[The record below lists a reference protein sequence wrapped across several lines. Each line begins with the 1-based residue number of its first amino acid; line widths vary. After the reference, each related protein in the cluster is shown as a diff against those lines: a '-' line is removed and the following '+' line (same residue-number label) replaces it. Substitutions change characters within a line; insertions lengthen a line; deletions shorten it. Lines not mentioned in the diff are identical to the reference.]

1 MQESIGC
8 GLRAA
13 EDSILR
19 VRNPRLHT
27 TGALAVIQGAALERA
42 METRAEADPTDNPVT
57 LYRAALGRLDGGKRV
72 GDHTYMHQAL
82 VEAQEPAA
90 RRIVDAAACAAGLS
104 LQNYNIVR
112 LSRDRPELAL
122 LNYPK
127 FFDDPFPALRTSWLV
142 DLTDRRVSRR
152 DFPNQDNPLIL
163 HRKELML
170 PVEHPAR
177 ATFAE
182 LTAALED
189 YGAFDHPPN
198 MIGRRV
204 YWKRALDVL
213 GIIVEGHTAL
223 LADREAHE
231 AGRRLNSGQVAR
243 HRTAISRSRLSAPM
257 QSLLRWGFIGD
268 ATTVLDYGCGRGDD
282 VRTLAAA
289 GVRAVGWDPH
299 FAPDAAL
306 QPADVV
312 NLGFVLNV
320 VEDPHERTEA
330 LRRAF
335 ALTHRVLSVAVMQPG
350 DGRDTRGRGFA
361 DGVLTRQGTFQR
373 YFGQSELRDYVSDV
387 LDREPVTVGP
397 GLVFVFRHDQEEQSF
412 LARRQRSAVRSV
424 DASEAT
430 AEPRERRRAPRPS
443 AYERHQELLESFWC
457 AALELGRLPEQ
468 EEFGRSAEMANAF
481 RSVRRAF
488 EALPFPGKEADLAR
502 VAARRADDLLVYL
515 ALNLFERR
523 RSAVTLPPSVRRDM
537 TSFLGS
543 RKVAADRARGA
554 LFESGSPDH
563 IAAASTR
570 AASEGLG
577 VLAAKDG
584 DYTFHASLLQQ
595 QPAALRI
602 LLGCAERI
610 EPVPTGVDLLK
621 VHGSEARVSY
631 LRFDDFD
638 GRPLPMLTRRL
649 IVDLRRR
656 RCDETFIQAVTER
669 RVLLGKARLMLPD
682 APGRDRQERFDA
694 ELQRRGVFVQEGLG
708 PNARVLAQRLA
719 DAGITLR
726 AAKPAGAPAPQR

>member
-1 MQESIGC
+1 
-8 GLRAA
+8 
-13 EDSILR
+13 
-19 VRNPRLHT
+19 
-27 TGALAVIQGAALERA
+27 
-42 METRAEADPTDNPVT
+42 MEARAEGDPIDDSLARCVE
-57 LYRAALGRLDGGKRV
+57 ALGRLVGGKRV
-72 GDHTYMHQAL
+72 GDNTYMHLAL
-82 VEAQEPAA
+82 VEAQESAA
-90 RRIVDAAACAAGLS
+90 RRIVDEAACAAGLS
-104 LQNYNIVR
+104 PRDYNVVR
-112 LSRDRPELAL
+112 ISRARPELAL
-122 LNYPK
+122 LSYPT
-127 FFDDPFPALRTSWLV
+127 FFEDPFPALRTSWLF
-142 DLTDRRVSRR
+142 DLADRKVTRR
-152 DFPNQDNPLIL
+152 DFLAQNNPLIL

-177 ATFAE
+177 AAFAA

-204 YWKRALDVL
+204 YWQRALDVL
-213 GIIVEGHTAL
+213 GIIVEGHTPR
-223 LADREAHE
+223 LADGAAH
-231 AGRRLNSGQVAR
+231 GSGTRLAAGQVAR
-243 HRTAISRSRLSAPM
+243 HRTAISRSRLSTPM
-257 QSLLRWGFIGD
+257 QALFRWGFIGE
-268 ATTVLDYGCGRGDD
+268 AATVLDYGCGRGDD

-289 GVRAVGWDPH
+289 GIRAAGWDPH

-350 DGRDTRGRGFA
+350 DGRDTRGRGYA

-373 YFGQSELRDYVSDV
+373 YFEQSELREYVSSV
-387 LDREPVTVGP
+387 LGREPVTVGP
-397 GLVFVFRHDQEEQSF
+397 GLVFVFRDDQDEQSF

-424 DASEAT
+424 DASET
-430 AEPRERRRAPRPS
+430 AIELRERRRSPRLP
-443 AYERHQELLESFWC
+443 AYERHQELLEAFWC

-468 EEFGRSAEMANAF
+468 EEFGRSAEIADAF
-481 RSVRRAF
+481 RSGRRAF
-488 EALPFPGKEADLAR
+488 EALPFPGKEAELAK

-515 ALNLFERR
+515 ALNFFEHR
-523 RSAVTLPPSVRRDM
+523 RSAVTLPSSVQRDM
-537 TSFLGS
+537 MSFLGS
-543 RKVAADRARGA
+543 RKVAVDRARGA

-577 VLAAKDG
+577 VLASKDG

-610 EPVPTGVDLLK
+610 EPVPTDVNLLK
-621 VHGSEARVSY
+621 VHGSDARVSY

-638 GRPLPMLTRRL
+638 GYPLPTLTRRL

-656 RCDETFIQAVTER
+656 RSDDISIEAVTER
-669 RVLLGKARLMLPD
+669 RVLLGKARLMLPE

-694 ELQRRGVFVQEGLG
+694 ALQRRGVFVQEGLG
-708 PNARVLAQRLA
+708 PTARVLAQRLA

-726 AAKPAGAPAPQR
+726 PAKPADVRDPKK

>member
-1 MQESIGC
+1 
-8 GLRAA
+8 
-13 EDSILR
+13 
-19 VRNPRLHT
+19 
-27 TGALAVIQGAALERA
+27 
-42 METRAEADPTDNPVT
+42 METRAEGDAIDDPVK
-57 LYRAALGRLDGGKRV
+57 LYRAAFERLDGGKRV
-72 GDHTYMHQAL
+72 GDHTYMHLAL
-82 VEAQEPAA
+82 VAAQEPAA
-90 RRIVDAAACAAGLS
+90 RRIVDAAACAAGLYPQDYS
-104 LQNYNIVR
+104 IVR

-142 DLTDRRVSRR
+142 YLTDRRVSRR

-170 PVEHPAR
+170 PVGHPAR
-177 ATFAE
+177 AAFAA

-204 YWKRALDVL
+204 YWQRALDVL
-213 GIIVEGHTAL
+213 GIIVENHTAL
-223 LADREAHE
+223 LADRAAHDSV
-231 AGRRLNSGQVAR
+231 RRVAVGQVAR

-257 QSLLRWGFIGD
+257 QALLRWGFIGD
-268 ATTVLDYGCGRGDD
+268 TETVLDYGCGRGDD
-282 VRTLAAA
+282 VRTLTAA
-289 GVRAVGWDPH
+289 GVQAAGWDPH
-299 FAPDAAL
+299 FAPDAPM

-320 VEDPHERTEA
+320 IEDPHERTEA

-335 ALTHRVLSVAVMQPG
+335 ALTHRVLSVAVIQPG
-350 DGRDTRGRGFA
+350 DGRDTRGRGYA

-373 YFGQSELRDYVSDV
+373 YFSQSELREYVSNV
-387 LDREPVTVGP
+387 LGREPVTVGA
-397 GLVFVFRHDQEEQSF
+397 GLVFVFQDDQDEQSF
-412 LARRQRSAVRSV
+412 LARRQRSAVRSA
-424 DASEAT
+424 DASEAA
-430 AEPRERRRAPRPS
+430 AEPLERRRAPRLP
-443 AYERHQELLESFWC
+443 AYERHQELLDAFWC
-457 AALELGRLPEQ
+457 ATLELGRLPEH
-468 EEFGRSAEMANAF
+468 EEFARSVEIGTAF
-481 RSVRRAF
+481 RSGRRAF
-488 EALPFPGKEADLAR
+488 EALPFPDKEVELAK
-502 VAARRADDLLVYL
+502 VASRRADDLLVYL

-523 RSAVTLPPSVRRDM
+523 RSAATLPPSVQRDI

-543 RKVAADRARGA
+543 RKTAGARARSA

-563 IAAASTR
+563 IATASAR

-638 GRPLPMLTRRL
+638 GRPLPMLTQRL

-656 RCDETFIQAVTER
+656 RCDEVSIEAVTER

-682 APGRDRQERFDA
+682 ALGRDRQERFDA
-694 ELQRRGVFVQEGLG
+694 ALQRRGVFVQEGLG

-719 DAGITLR
+719 DAGISLR
-726 AAKPAGAPAPQR
+726 AAKPAAARDPKM

>member
-1 MQESIGC
+1 M
-8 GLRAA
+8 R
-13 EDSILR
+13 
-19 VRNPRLHT
+19 T
-27 TGALAVIQGAALERA
+27 TGASAVMRGAALERA
-42 METRAEADPTDNPVT
+42 MEASAESDPIDDLLAV
-57 LYRAALGRLDGGKRV
+57 YQEALGRLDGGKRV
-72 GDHTYMHQAL
+72 ADHTYMHIAL
-82 VEAQEPAA
+82 LEAQDSAT
-90 RRIVDAAACAAGLS
+90 RRIVDEAACAAEVS
-104 LQNYNIVR
+104 LQDYNVVR
-112 LSRDRPELAL
+112 ISRNRPELAL
-122 LNYPK
+122 LSYPT

-142 DLTDRRVSRR
+142 DLANNRVTRR
-152 DFPNQDNPLIL
+152 DFLGQDNPLIL

-177 ATFAE
+177 AAFVA

-198 MIGRRV
+198 LIGRRV
-204 YWKRALDVL
+204 YWERALDEL
-213 GIIVEGHTAL
+213 GITVENHTAV
-223 LADREAHE
+223 LADRAAHE
-231 AGRRLNSGQVAR
+231 SGTRLAIGQVAR
-243 HRTAISRSRLSAPM
+243 HRTAISRSRLSTPM
-257 QSLLRWGFIGD
+257 QALLRWGFIGE
-268 ATTVLDYGCGRGDD
+268 AATVLDYGCGRGDD
-282 VRTLAAA
+282 VRTLTAA
-289 GVRAVGWDPH
+289 GVRAAGWDPH

-320 VEDPHERTEA
+320 VEDPEERTEA

-350 DGRDTRGRGFA
+350 DGRDTRGRSYA

-373 YFGQSELRDYVSDV
+373 YFGQSELRQYVSSV

-397 GLVFVFRHDQEEQSF
+397 GLVFVFRDDQDEQSF

-430 AEPRERRRAPRPS
+430 IELQELRRPPRLPAF
-443 AYERHQELLESFWC
+443 ERHQELLEAFWS

-468 EEFGRSAEMANAF
+468 EEFGRSAEIANAF
-481 RSVRRAF
+481 RTGRRAF
-488 EALPFPGKEADLAR
+488 EALPFPGKAAELAK

-515 ALNLFERR
+515 ALNFFEQR
-523 RSAVTLPPSVRRDM
+523 RSAVSLPPSVQRDL

-543 RKVAADRARGA
+543 RKAAADRARGA

-563 IAAASTR
+563 IAAAATR
-570 AASEGLG
+570 AASEALG
-577 VLAAKDG
+577 VLASKDG
-584 DYTFHASLLQQ
+584 DYTFHASCLQQ

-610 EPVPTGVDLLK
+610 EPVPASIDLLK
-621 VHGSEARVSY
+621 IHASDARVSY
-631 LRFDDFD
+631 LQFDDFD
-638 GRPLPMLTRRL
+638 GRPLPTLTRRL

-656 RCDETFIQAVTER
+656 RCDEISIEAVAER

-694 ELQRRGVFVQEGLG
+694 ALQRRGIFVQGGLG

-726 AAKPAGAPAPQR
+726 AAKPAAARDPKM